1 MRALASLAVLAIT
14 TACVHGNL
22 DTAGTVTIDAG
33 SFTMGSSLDS
43 RSRAIEQAARSGS
56 DARGAV
62 ASVRAE
68 LSEHRVRIAA
78 FHIMIHPVT
87 QDEYARFVWSTGAPE
102 PWIDAASAARQE
114 SVCSVPATQPPS
126 RYAWH
131 EGRPQPARVDEPA
144 VLVSRVE
151 AEAYCQWWGEQHGGF
166 GSLPSEAQWE
176 RAARGV
182 DGRDYPWGDRFVPE
196 HANTREHG
204 MGDVQPV
211 AARPGA
217 ASPEGVLDVAGNVAE
232 WTAGGERGLAV
243 VKGAAWSDPHWAARA
258 PARRLVPPVV
268 RHVAI
273 GFRCVL
279 DPTPRP

>member
-1 MRALASLAVLAIT
+1 MRALASLGAVAI
-14 TACVHGNL
+14 AIGCGHGNL

-43 RSRAIEQAARSGS
+43 RSRAIEQAARSDS
-56 DARGAV
+56 DPRGAV
-62 ASVRAE
+62 AAVREELAE
-68 LSEHRVRIAA
+68 HHLRLGA

-102 PWIDAASAARQE
+102 PWIDPALAARQQ
-114 SVCSVPATQPPS
+114 CSVPAAQPPA
-126 RYAWH
+126 RYAWQH
-131 EGRPQPARVDEPA
+131 GRPQPARVHEPA

-151 AEAYCQWWGEQHGGF
+151 AEAYCAWWGEQRGGF

-211 AARPGA
+211 GARPRA
-217 ASPEGVLDVAGNVAE
+217 ASPEGVLDLAGNVAE
-232 WTAGGERGLAV
+232 WTAGGEHGQAV